1 MRLFLSSK
9 SDRNPTQVDIGLIQL
24 SPDADLA
31 TVQAQ
36 LRESLPNDVK
46 VLTVPEFV
54 QLEID
59 YWANQGMGFIFN
71 LGVFVGFLVG
81 IIIVYQI
88 LYSNVAEHLPEYA
101 TLKAM

>member
-59 YWANQGMGFIFN
+59 YWAN
-71 LGVFVGFLVG
+71 
-81 IIIVYQI
+81 
-88 LYSNVAEHLPEYA
+88 
-101 TLKAM
+101 